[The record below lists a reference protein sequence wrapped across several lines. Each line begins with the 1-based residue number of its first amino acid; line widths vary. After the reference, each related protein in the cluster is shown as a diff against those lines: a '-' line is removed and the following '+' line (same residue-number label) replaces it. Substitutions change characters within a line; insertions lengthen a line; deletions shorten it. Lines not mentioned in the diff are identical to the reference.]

1 MRALPSRDLDHI
13 LQHTVDLFRQ
23 IRGARI
29 FMTGGTGLFG
39 KWLLE
44 SLLHAN
50 DKLGINS
57 QVMVLTRD
65 TDRFSA
71 KMPHLARHEKVSLLR
86 GDVRS
91 FDFPQGPFT
100 HVLHCATQSS
110 EKLNQGNPL
119 LMLDTIVEGSRHTLE
134 FARSC
139 GAEQFL
145 FTSSGAVYGK
155 QPLELSHIPEE
166 YSGGPDPL
174 DRQSAYAEGKRLAE
188 HLCSLYSDSTLK
200 PKIARCFTFI
210 GPHLPLDI
218 HFAIGN
224 FLRDAL
230 RGGPIIVK
238 GDGTAV
244 RSYLY
249 MADLVIWLLHV
260 FLRGETLRPYNVGSS
275 QAVSIAELAN
285 TVAGEFSPGIDV
297 SIAGTPDPQKPAARY
312 VPDTQRA
319 KKELSLE
326 QLISLSDAINR
337 TKDWHRS

>member
-1 MRALPSRDLDHI
+1 MRSLPASDLDHI
-13 LQHTVDLFRQ
+13 LQHTLELFSE

-44 SLLHAN
+44 SLLCAN
-50 DKLGINS
+50 DKLATNF
-57 QVMVLTRD
+57 QVTVLTRD
-65 TDRFSA
+65 VDRFSA
-71 KMPHLARHEKVSLLR
+71 EMPHLARHEKISLLR

-91 FDFPQGPFT
+91 FDFPEGTFT
-100 HVLHCATQSS
+100 HILHCATQSS
-110 EKLNQGNPL
+110 EKLNLGDPL
-119 LMLDTIVEGSRHTLE
+119 LMLDTIVEGTRHTLE

-139 GAEQFL
+139 GTENFL

-155 QPLELSHIPEE
+155 QPPELTHIPEE

-174 DRQSAYAEGKRLAE
+174 DRYSAYAEGKRIAE
-188 HLCSLYSDSTLK
+188 HLCALYCDSTLK
-200 PKIARCFTFI
+200 PKIARCFTFV

-230 RGGPIIVK
+230 QGGPITVK

-249 MADLVIWLLHV
+249 MADLVIWLWHI
-260 FLRGETLRPYNVGSS
+260 FLRGQPLRPYNVGSS
-275 QAVSIAELAN
+275 RAISIAELAN
-285 TVAGEFSPGIDV
+285 AVAGEFSSEIQVNILGI
-297 SIAGTPDPQKPAARY
+297 PDPQKPIARY

-326 QLISLSDAINR
+326 QMISLKDGINR
-337 TKDWHRS
+337 TKNWHRA